1 MATSRAKRIK
11 PTAYD
16 GSPIG
21 KAPKWKDAIG
31 DRPDDAF
38 VAYAPSKS
46 FAAGDFVAH
55 AKFGKGVVLTAENGK
70 MFVLF
75 EEGIKRLLQGEAV

>member
-1 MATSRAKRIK
+1 MSTPRAKRIK

-16 GSPIG
+16 GSPAG
-21 KAPKWKDAIG
+21 KAPKWKEAVSG
-31 DRPDDAF
+31 QLDDVF
-38 VAYAPSKS
+38 VPYAPSKT

-55 AKFGKGVVLTAENGK
+55 GKFGKGVVLTIEDGK

-75 EEGIKRLLQGEAV
+75 EEGIKKLLQGISG